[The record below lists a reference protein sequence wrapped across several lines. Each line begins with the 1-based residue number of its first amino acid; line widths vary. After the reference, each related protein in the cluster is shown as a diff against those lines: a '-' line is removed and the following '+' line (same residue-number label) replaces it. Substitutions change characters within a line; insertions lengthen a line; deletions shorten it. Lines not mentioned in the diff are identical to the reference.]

1 LGAAF
6 NVDFSQLQ
14 EEAVRDIAR
23 NPEPSEVALAFSQAP
38 QVKRFYFRLIAYVVV
53 MSGLIAINL
62 IFSRQVIWAIFPAI
76 GWGIGLLFRAPRVF
90 DILPWLGPEWERQQ
104 VEKRLGRKL

>member
-6 NVDFSQLQ
+6 NVDFSQLH

-23 NPEPSEVALAFSQAP
+23 NPEQTEVALAFSQVG
-38 QVKRFYFRLIAYVVV
+38 QVKPVYFGLIAYVGV
-53 MSGLIAINL
+53 MSGLIAINR
-62 IFSRQVIWAIFPAI
+62 IFSRHVIWAIFPAT
-76 GWGIGLLFRAPRVF
+76 GWGIGLLPRALRVF

-104 VEKRLGRKL
+104 VENRLGRKI